1 MVNSNKYI
9 ERLFEKN
16 IDIIKKLK
24 KTRINNYEYDY
35 SNLKMIN
42 NKKLEYIVKILNKK
56 NLNLNDLNNIK
67 GDYKNG
73 VLPYILILCH
83 YAYYYNY
90 LEDSFFKFNILYRD
104 NEFYIT
110 HVNDSLFISLRGTSV
125 YSQIEYFHDLTF
137 YKKNINYINEYHY
150 NKFLK
155 WKQKILKNYPIEKIL
170 SRKIISD
177 VFRFHGG
184 FIDLYNAYKIYPKVK
199 KILQTYKKF
208 KNIIICGH
216 SMGGSF
222 ANLLI
227 LDLLNFSYEY
237 KRKIDIKAITFGA
250 PGCMNSNLS
259 LFYFYLSSI
268 GFISKYIRIHNKN
281 DIISSTFS
289 NQEDHFTSFIGLL
302 RHVNSAVLNNNKN
315 IINKNNKKCSKKF
328 IVYNT
333 EKNVN
338 KFTDKI
344 FSYREIHN
352 LFCFTNSKDGIL
364 FSL

>member
-1 MVNSNKYI
+1 MTN
-9 ERLFEKN
+9 F
-16 IDIIKKLK
+16 
-24 KTRINNYEYDY
+24 NN
-35 SNLKMIN
+35 N
-42 NKKLEYIVKILNKK
+42 
-56 NLNLNDLNNIK
+56 
-67 GDYKNG
+67 
-73 VLPYILILCH
+73 
-83 YAYYYNY
+83 
-90 LEDSFFKFNILYRD
+90 
-104 NEFYIT
+104 
-110 HVNDSLFISLRGTSV
+110 LFIVLRGSTI

-155 WKQKILKNYPIEKIL
+155 WKKKLLRTYPIEKVL

-177 VFRFHGG
+177 IFRFHGG

-199 KILQTYKKF
+199 KILIKNKKF

-222 ANLLI
+222 TNLLI
-227 LDLLNFSYEY
+227 LDLLNYSYEY
-237 KRKIDIKAITFGA
+237 KIKLDIKAITFGA

-289 NQEDHFTSFIGLL
+289 DQEDYFTSFIGLL
-302 RHVNSAVLNNNKN
+302 RHVNSSVLENNKN
-315 IINKNNKKCSKKF
+315 IINKNSKSCSKKF

-333 EKNVN
+333 ENNVN
-338 KFTDKI
+338 KFINKKLN
-344 FSYREIHN
+344 YREIHSV
-352 LFCFTNSKDGIL
+352 FCFTNSKDGIL

>member
-125 YSQIEYFHDLTF
+125 YSQI
-137 YKKNINYINEYHY
+137 
-150 NKFLK
+150 
-155 WKQKILKNYPIEKIL
+155 
-170 SRKIISD
+170 
-177 VFRFHGG
+177 
-184 FIDLYNAYKIYPKVK
+184 
-199 KILQTYKKF
+199 
-208 KNIIICGH
+208 
-216 SMGGSF
+216 
-222 ANLLI
+222 
-227 LDLLNFSYEY
+227 
-237 KRKIDIKAITFGA
+237 
-250 PGCMNSNLS
+250 
-259 LFYFYLSSI
+259 
-268 GFISKYIRIHNKN
+268 
-281 DIISSTFS
+281 
-289 NQEDHFTSFIGLL
+289 
-302 RHVNSAVLNNNKN
+302 
-315 IINKNNKKCSKKF
+315 
-328 IVYNT
+328 
-333 EKNVN
+333 
-338 KFTDKI
+338 
-344 FSYREIHN
+344 
-352 LFCFTNSKDGIL
+352 
-364 FSL
+364 